1 MKVLSLNLQRNIQL
15 QGRSTNLQGRRF
27 LPFQSTLVDDETFLW
42 TTDGQDARLRWVDD
56 RAEVGHIE
64 HAQVGHGE
72 GAALELLWLQFPISG
87 FGGECFDV
95 L

>member
-1 MKVLSLNLQRNIQL
+1 MNPQR
-15 QGRSTNLQGRRF
+15 RRL
-27 LPFQSTLVDDETFLW
+27 LPFQSTLVDDEAFLW
-42 TTDGQDARLRWVDD
+42 ATDGQDARLRWVDD
-56 RAEVGHIE
+56 RAEMGHIE

-72 GAALELLWLQFPISG
+72 GAALELLRLQLSISG